1 MDMIISIIFLTLAL
15 IILILLS
22 QILYGYIFKEGKNTR
37 MIKAVIGSAY
47 FARTNEFKIY
57 NRQAKPGGVVFVGDS
72 LTQRYPLSEFYP
84 GVHLYNRG
92 IDGDTTEGLSKR
104 LQLSIFDLKPKV
116 LVLHIG
122 TNDLQVLG
130 LNKETTVQHIKALI
144 HTIHQAIPTLKIL
157 LLSLYPVNEST
168 DKLVNKFIVGPRKNI
183 DIQWINDQIR
193 MIEGVQFVNVY
204 PALLDEEGQLKM
216 QYSKEGLHLSL
227 AGYAV
232 VTDVVKPIL
241 EALL

>member
-1 MDMIISIIFLTLAL
+1 MVISILFLSLAL
-15 IILILLS
+15 FVMVLIL
-22 QILYGYIFKEGKNTR
+22 QVVYGFLFKEGKNTR

-57 NRQAKPGGVVFVGDS
+57 NRHAKPGGVVFVGDS
-72 LTQRYPLSEFYP
+72 LTQRYPLSDFYP

-104 LQLSIFDLKPKV
+104 LNLSIFDLKPKV
-116 LVLHIG
+116 LVLQIG

-130 LNKETTVQHIKALI
+130 LPKEKTVENITHLI
-144 HTIHQAIPTLKIL
+144 ETIHQEMPKIKIL
-157 LLSLYPVNEST
+157 LVSLYPVNETT
-168 DKLVNKFIVGPRKNI
+168 DKLVNKMIVGPRKNH
-183 DIQWINDQIR
+183 DIEWMNEGIRQIA
-193 MIEGVQFVNVY
+193 GVQFVDVFS
-204 PALLDEEGQLKM
+204 ALLDEEGQLKM

-232 VTDVVKPIL
+232 VTDVLKPIL

>member
-1 MDMIISIIFLTLAL
+1 MVISILFLSLAL
-15 IILILLS
+15 FVLVLIL
-22 QILYGYIFKEGKNTR
+22 QVVYGFLFKEGKNTR

-57 NRQAKPGGVVFVGDS
+57 NRHAKPGGVVFVGDS
-72 LTQRYPLSEFYP
+72 LTQRYPLSDFYP

-104 LQLSIFDLKPKV
+104 LNLSIFDLKPKV
-116 LVLHIG
+116 LVLQIG

-130 LNKETTVQHIKALI
+130 LAKEKTVANITHLIK
-144 HTIHQAIPTLKIL
+144 TILQEMPNIKIL
-157 LLSLYPVNEST
+157 LVSLYPVNETT
-168 DKLVNKFIVGPRKNI
+168 DKLVNKMIVGPRKND
-183 DIQWINDQIR
+183 DIEWINERIRQIP
-193 MIEGVQFVNVY
+193 GVQFVDVF
-204 PALLDEEGQLKM
+204 PSLLDEEGQLKM

-232 VTDVVKPIL
+232 VTEVLKPIL
-241 EALL
+241 ETLL

>member
-1 MDMIISIIFLTLAL
+1 MVISLIFLSLAL
-15 IILILLS
+15 FVLILIL
-22 QILYGYIFKEGKNTR
+22 QVVYGFLFKEGKNTR

-57 NRQAKPGGVVFVGDS
+57 NRHAKPGGVVFVGDS
-72 LTQRYPLSEFYP
+72 LTQRYPLSDFYP
-84 GVHLYNRG
+84 GIHLYNRG

-104 LQLSIFDLKPKV
+104 LNLSIFDLKPKV
-116 LVLHIG
+116 LVLQIG

-130 LNKETTVQHIKALI
+130 LPKEKTVENITHLI
-144 HTIHQAIPTLKIL
+144 ATIHQEMPKIKTLL
-157 LLSLYPVNEST
+157 VSLYPVNETT
-168 DKLVNKFIVGPRKNI
+168 DKLVNKMIVGPRKNQ
-183 DIQWINDQIR
+183 DIEWMNERIRQIAD
-193 MIEGVQFVNVY
+193 VQFVDVF
-204 PALLDEEGQLKM
+204 PSLLDEEGQLKM

-232 VTDVVKPIL
+232 VTDVLKPIL

>member
-1 MDMIISIIFLTLAL
+1 MVISLIFLSLAL
-15 IILILLS
+15 FVLILIL
-22 QILYGYIFKEGKNTR
+22 QVVYGFLFKEGKNTR

-57 NRQAKPGGVVFVGDS
+57 NRHAKPGGVVFVGDS
-72 LTQRYPLSEFYP
+72 LTQRYPLSDFYP
-84 GVHLYNRG
+84 GIHLYNRG

-104 LQLSIFDLKPKV
+104 LNLSIFDLKPKV
-116 LVLHIG
+116 LVLQIG

-130 LNKETTVQHIKALI
+130 LPKEKTVENITHLI
-144 HTIHQAIPTLKIL
+144 ATIHQEMPKIKTLL
-157 LLSLYPVNEST
+157 VSLYPVNETT
-168 DKLVNKFIVGPRKNI
+168 DKLVNKMIVGPRKNQ
-183 DIQWINDQIR
+183 DIEWMNERIRQIAD
-193 MIEGVQFVNVY
+193 VQFVNVF

-232 VTDVVKPIL
+232 VTDVLKPIL

>member
-1 MDMIISIIFLTLAL
+1 MVISILFLSLAL
-15 IILILLS
+15 FVLVLIL
-22 QILYGYIFKEGKNTR
+22 QVVYGFLFKEGKNTR

-57 NRQAKPGGVVFVGDS
+57 NRHAKPGGVVFVGDS
-72 LTQRYPLSEFYP
+72 LTQRYPLGDFYP

-104 LQLSIFDLKPKV
+104 LNLSIFDLKPKI
-116 LVLHIG
+116 LVLQIG

-130 LNKETTVQHIKALI
+130 LAKEKTVANITHLI
-144 HTIHQAIPTLKIL
+144 ETILQEMPNIKIL
-157 LLSLYPVNEST
+157 LVSLYPVNETT
-168 DKLVNKFIVGPRKNI
+168 DKLVNKMIVGPRKNH
-183 DIQWINDQIR
+183 DIEWMNERIRQIA
-193 MIEGVQFVNVY
+193 GVQFVDVFS
-204 PALLDEEGQLKM
+204 ALLDEEGQLKM

-232 VTDVVKPIL
+232 VTDVLKPIL
-241 EALL
+241 ETLL